1 MKIIKLT
8 SVHMTNHIIKLA
20 LLSFCA
26 GLLTACST
34 MPDSNTSH
42 TQLDQALQ
50 NLQSNA
56 KQPLASL
63 AVLAIRDNK
72 VVYQHAFGYRQLI
85 KTDTDISSLAN
96 TDTRYRIASL
106 SKHITALGAL
116 RLVELGKLELDRD
129 ISAYLGYTLRNPHFP
144 DDAITARMLM
154 NHTSS
159 LRDEGG
165 YFWEAKLALKEVL
178 LPGGSLYGGKDGKGE
193 MWSNKAKP
201 GAYFSYANLP
211 WGVLAT
217 VMERVSGE
225 RFDRLMTRLV
235 FAPLNIEGGYHA
247 ADFSAAQLANLA
259 TLYRKR
265 TEVNGKE
272 VWNSAGPWVP
282 QVDDYSKSKPVPR
295 ADASYAIGTNGT
307 AFSPQG
313 GARLSLH
320 ELGTVMLML
329 LNDGQHQGNTFLS
342 KATID
347 EMLKVQWRSNEQQ
360 GDASNGDVNYEGG
373 LGLFNAWG
381 LGAQHF
387 TDKSADKSGKNSGDR
402 LVARGGYQASGHLG
416 EAYGLTAAFVFNREQ
431 KNGMIYLHS
440 GPGFDPDTHPGKH
453 SALYRHEEEILNALY
468 DYALK

>member
-8 SVHMTNHIIKLA
+8 SVHMTNHIIRLA

-26 GLLTACST
+26 VLLTACST
-34 MPDSNTSH
+34 MPDSNTSYA
-42 TQLDQALQ
+42 QLDQTLQ
-50 NLQSNA
+50 NLQSNE
-56 KQPLASL
+56 KQPLANL

-72 VVYQHAFGYRQLI
+72 VVYQQAFGYRQL
-85 KTDTDISSLAN
+85 KQTDTDTGGLAN
-96 TDTRYRIASL
+96 TDTRYRIASI
-106 SKHITALGAL
+106 SKLTTALGAL

-129 ISAYLGYTLRNPHFP
+129 ISKYLGYTLRNPHFP

-178 LPGGSLYGGKDGKGE
+178 LPGGSLYGKAE
-193 MWSNKAKP
+193 MWSSKAKP

-225 RFDRLMTRLV
+225 RFDRLMTRVV
-235 FAPLNIEGGYHA
+235 FAPLGIEGGYHP

-265 TEVNGKE
+265 SEVNGKE
-272 VWNSAGPWVP
+272 VWDSNGPWLP

-295 ADASYAIGTNGT
+295 ADASYTIGTNGT

-313 GARLSLH
+313 GARLSVR
-320 ELGTVMLML
+320 ELGIVMLML
-329 LNDGQHQGNTFLS
+329 LNDGQHQGKAFLS

-347 EMLKVQWRSNEQQ
+347 EMLKVQWRSNEQK
-360 GDASNGDVNYEGG
+360 GDASNGNVNYEGG
-373 LGLFNAWG
+373 QGLFNAWG

-387 TDKSADKSGKNSGDR
+387 TDKSGKNSGDR
-402 LVARGGYQASGHLG
+402 LVVRGGYQASGHLG

-468 DYALK
+468 DYAVK

>member
-1 MKIIKLT
+1 MKIKKLI
-8 SVHMTNHIIKLA
+8 SALMTKLV

-26 GLLTACST
+26 EHLAACST
-34 MPDSNTSH
+34 MPDSNTSYA
-42 TQLDQALQ
+42 QLDQTLQ

-72 VVYQHAFGYRQLI
+72 VMYQHAFGYRQLRQP
-85 KTDTDISSLAN
+85 DADIGSLAN
-96 TDTRYRIASL
+96 TDTRYRIASI
-106 SKHITALGAL
+106 SKLITTLGAL

-129 ISAYLGYTLRNPHFP
+129 ISEYLGYTLRNPHFP
-144 DDAITARMLM
+144 DHAITARMLM
-154 NHTSS
+154 SHTSS

-178 LPGGSLYGGKDGKGE
+178 LPGGSLYGKGE
-193 MWSNKAKP
+193 MWSSKAKP

-225 RFDRLMTRLV
+225 RFDRLMMRLV
-235 FAPLNIEGGYHA
+235 FAPLNIEGGYHP

-272 VWNSAGPWVP
+272 VWNSAEPWVP

-313 GARLSLH
+313 GARLSVR

-347 EMLKVQWRSNEQQ
+347 EMLKVQWRRNEQQ
-360 GDASNGDVNYEGG
+360 GDASNGDVDYEGG

-387 TDKSADKSGKNSGDR
+387 TDKSADKNANKGGKHSGDR

-468 DYALK
+468 DYAVK

>member
-1 MKIIKLT
+1 MSKI
-8 SVHMTNHIIKLA
+8 V
-20 LLSFCA
+20 LLSFCTW
-26 GLLTACST
+26 LLAACST
-34 MPDSNTSH
+34 MIDSNTSR
-42 TQLDQALQ
+42 TQLDQTLQ

-56 KQPLASL
+56 TQPLASL
-63 AVLAIRDNK
+63 AVLGIRDNK
-72 VVYQHAFGYRQLI
+72 VVYQRAFGYRQLN
-85 KTDTDISSLAN
+85 KTDTDMGALAN

-106 SKHITALGAL
+106 SKLITALGAL

-129 ISAYLGYTLRNPHFP
+129 ISEYLGYTLRNPHFP
-144 DDAITARMLM
+144 DDAITTRMLM

-165 YFWEAKLALKEVL
+165 YFWESKLALKEAL
-178 LPGGSLYGGKDGKGE
+178 LPGGSLYGGNSGNGGKGE
-193 MWSNKAKP
+193 MWSSKAKP

-235 FAPLNIEGGYHA
+235 FTPLSIEGGYHA
-247 ADFSAAQLANLA
+247 ADFSAAQLANVA

-265 TEVNGKE
+265 TELNGKE
-272 VWNSAGPWVP
+272 VWDSAGPWVP
-282 QVDDYSKSKPVPR
+282 QVDDYSKAKPVPR
-295 ADASYAIGTNGT
+295 ADASYTIGSNGT

-313 GARLSLH
+313 GARLSVR

-329 LNDGQHQGNTFLS
+329 LNDGQHQGKTFLS

-347 EMLKVQWRSNEQQ
+347 EMLKVQWRSNEQK

-373 LGLFNAWG
+373 QGLFNAWG

-387 TDKSADKSGKNSGDR
+387 ADKSADKSGKNSGDR

-416 EAYGLTAAFVFNREQ
+416 EAYGLSAAFVFNREQ
-431 KNGMIYLHS
+431 KNGMIFLHS
-440 GPGFDPDTHPGKH
+440 GPGFDPDTHLGKH

-468 DYALK
+468 DYAVK